1 MSKLYHNDKQHETD
15 ECGQAWPD
23 TVVTVGLW
31 SGIVFF
37 AITLFLSALV
47 WIGIF

>member
-1 MSKLYHNDKQHETD
+1 MSQPYHSDKQPEPD

-23 TVVTVGLW
+23 VVVTVWLW

-37 AITLFLSALV
+37 ATTLFLSALV